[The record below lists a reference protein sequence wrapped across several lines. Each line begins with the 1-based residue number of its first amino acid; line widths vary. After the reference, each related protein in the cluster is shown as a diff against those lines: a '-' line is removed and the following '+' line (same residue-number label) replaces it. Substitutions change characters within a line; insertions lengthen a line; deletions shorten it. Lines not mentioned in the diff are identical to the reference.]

1 MNRTLILF
9 ALMTAAPVHA
19 QCRLCAPGPDAQPAA
34 AGLPLNISVDAMLDL
49 GRAAQTVRNGAGTI
63 NLDARSGAR
72 TVSGTLA
79 DLGGMSMKGTV
90 RLSGSPFAPVTISLP
105 NRIQLTAPD
114 GSTADVTE
122 IRSDIGSNAVLDAQG
137 RLNVNFGGRLIVTG
151 GASGDFRGR
160 IPVTADYR

>member
-9 ALMTAAPVHA
+9 ALIAVAPAHG
-19 QCRLCAPGPDAQPAA
+19 QCRLCAPASDAKPVSAA
-34 AGLPLNISVDAMLDL
+34 VPLNISVDATLDL

-90 RLSGSPFAPVTISLP
+90 RLSGTPFAPVTVSLP
-105 NRIQLTAPD
+105 NKIQLIAPD
-114 GSTADVTE
+114 GSTADVVE
-122 IRSDIGSNAVLDAQG
+122 IRTDIGSNAVLDVQG
-137 RLNVNFGGRLIVTG
+137 RLSVSFGGRLIVTG
-151 GASGDFRGR
+151 GAAGDFRGR